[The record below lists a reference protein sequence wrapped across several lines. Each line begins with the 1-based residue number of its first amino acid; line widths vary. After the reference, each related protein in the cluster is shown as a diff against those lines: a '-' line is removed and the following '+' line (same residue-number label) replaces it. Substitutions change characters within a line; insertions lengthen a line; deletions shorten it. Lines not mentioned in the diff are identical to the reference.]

1 MIVLKEQILSDVA
14 SAYPCAGGRF
24 HKGGRMAVSLS
35 KGQTISLE
43 KSGGGITRLHLG
55 LGWDQVVKKKGFLSG
70 LLGGG
75 GGGDIDLDSSCIVYD
90 SGKSAID
97 TVWFRQLK
105 SKDGSIV
112 HTGDN
117 LTGAG
122 DGDDEVIKVDVTA
135 LNPAAHHLVFLVNS
149 FRGQTFD
156 EVENAFCRI
165 LDDTTR
171 AELCRYTLSEKG
183 RHTGVVMGVL
193 SRKGSGWS
201 FKAVGAP
208 AAGRTAEEMAAD
220 AVRHI

>member
-1 MIVLKEQILSDVA
+1 
-14 SAYPCAGGRF
+14 
-24 HKGGRMAVSLS
+24 MAISLS
-35 KGQTISLE
+35 KGQTISLD
-43 KSGGGITRLHLG
+43 KPGGGPGGGITRLHLG
-55 LGWDQVVKKKGFLSG
+55 LGWDPVVKKKGFLGS
-70 LLGGG
+70 LLGGS
-75 GGGDIDLDSSCIVYD
+75 GGGDIDLDASCIVYD
-90 SGKSAID
+90 AHKSAID

-122 DGDDEVIKVDVTA
+122 DGDDEVIKVDVAT
-135 LNPAAHHLVFLVNS
+135 LNPEAQHLVFLVSS

-156 EVENAFCRI
+156 EVDNAFCRI
-165 LDDTTR
+165 LDDGSRT
-171 AELCRYTLSEKG
+171 ELCRYTLSEKG

-193 SRKGSGWS
+193 SRGGSGWT

-208 AAGRTAEEMAAD
+208 ADGRTADDMAAD

>member
-1 MIVLKEQILSDVA
+1 
-14 SAYPCAGGRF
+14 
-24 HKGGRMAVSLS
+24 MAVSLS

-43 KSGGGITRLHLG
+43 KPGGGITRLHLG
-55 LGWDQVVKKKGFLSG
+55 LGWDPVVKKKSFLSG

-75 GGGDIDLDSSCIVYD
+75 GGGDIDLDASCIVFD

-97 TVWFRQLK
+97 TIWFRQMK

-112 HTGDN
+112 HSGDN

-122 DGDDEVIKVDVTA
+122 DGDDEVIKVNVTA
-135 LNPAAHHLVFLVNS
+135 LNPAAQHLVFLVSS

-165 LDDTTR
+165 LDDTSR
-171 AELCRYTLSEKG
+171 SELCRYTLSEKG
-183 RHTGVVMGVL
+183 RHTGVVMGIL
-193 SRKGSGWS
+193 SRSNSGWQ

-208 AAGRTAEEMAAD
+208 ADGRTADDMAA
-220 AVRHI
+220 AAARHI

>member
-1 MIVLKEQILSDVA
+1 
-14 SAYPCAGGRF
+14 
-24 HKGGRMAVSLS
+24 MAISLS

-43 KSGGGITRLHLG
+43 KSGGGVTRLHLG
-55 LGWDQVVKKKGFLSG
+55 LGWDPVVKKKGFLSG

-75 GGGDIDLDSSCIVYD
+75 GGGDIDLDASCIVYD
-90 SGKSAID
+90 AQKTALD
-97 TVWFRQLK
+97 TIWFRQLK
-105 SKDGSIV
+105 STDGSIV
-112 HTGDN
+112 HNGDNRTGD
-117 LTGAG
+117 G

-135 LNPAAHHLVFLVNS
+135 LNPGAQHLVFLVNS

-165 LDDTTR
+165 LDDTNGT
-171 AELCRYTLSEKG
+171 ELCRYTLSEKG

-193 SRKGSGWS
+193 SRSAGGWQ

-208 AAGRTAEEMAAD
+208 AEGRTAEDMAAA

>member
-1 MIVLKEQILSDVA
+1 
-14 SAYPCAGGRF
+14 
-24 HKGGRMAVSLS
+24 MAVSLS

-43 KSGGGITRLHLG
+43 KSGGGIKRLHLG
-55 LGWDQVVKKKGFLSG
+55 LGWDPVVKKKSFLGG

-75 GGGDIDLDSSCIVYD
+75 GGGDIDLDASCIVYD

-97 TVWFRQLK
+97 TIWFRQLK

-117 LTGAG
+117 RTGAG
-122 DGDDEVIKVDVTA
+122 DGDDEVIKVDVGA
-135 LNPAAHHLVFLVNS
+135 MDPKAQHLVFLVSS

-156 EVENAFCRI
+156 DVDNAFCRI
-165 LDDTTR
+165 LDDTSHS
-171 AELCRYTLSEKG
+171 ELCRYTLSEKG

-193 SRKGSGWS
+193 SRKGNGWD

-208 AAGRTAEEMAAD
+208 ADGRTAEDMAAD

>member
-1 MIVLKEQILSDVA
+1 MAVPKEQILSDDA
-14 SAYPCAGGRF
+14 LPLPGGGGQF
-24 HKGGRMAVSLS
+24 HEGDKMAVSLS

-55 LGWDQVVKKKGFLSG
+55 LGWDPVVKKKSFLGG

-75 GGGDIDLDSSCIVYD
+75 GGGDIDLDASCIVFD
-90 SGKSAID
+90 SAKSPID

-105 SKDGSIV
+105 SRDGSIL
-112 HTGDN
+112 HQGDN
-117 LTGAG
+117 QTGAG
-122 DGDDEVIKVDVTA
+122 DGDDEVIKVDVA
-135 LNPAAHHLVFLVNS
+135 AMNPAAHHLVFLVTS

-165 LDDTTR
+165 LDDTSR
-171 AELCRYTLSEKG
+171 SELCRYTLAEKG

-208 AAGRTAEEMAAD
+208 AAGRTAEDMATD
-220 AVRHI
+220 AARHI